1 MANET
6 TIKIKATPDGK
17 DCTFEIVEEEAKT
30 GTRIDQVAAQGVL
43 NMDKL
48 LRDPQFMQAYQQM
61 QNQNNAR
68 RGFAPF
74 GMGGNTPYPGNGGMF
89 PGNGGMF
96 PMY

>member
-6 TIKIKATPDGK
+6 TIKIKATPDGR

-43 NMDKL
+43 NMDRM

-61 QNQNNAR
+61 QNQNVR
-68 RGFAPF
+68 RGFSP
-74 GMGGNTPYPGNGGMF
+74 MGGGMM

>member
-43 NMDKL
+43 NMDKM
-48 LRDPQFMQAYQQM
+48 LRPLPHHLFLYLVLSIS
-61 QNQNNAR
+61 NT
-68 RGFAPF
+68 
-74 GMGGNTPYPGNGGMF
+74 NTPSK
-89 PGNGGMF
+89 
-96 PMY
+96 

>member
-43 NMDKL
+43 NMDKM

-61 QNQNNAR
+61 RNQSNAR
-68 RGFAPF
+68 RGFSP
-74 GMGGNTPYPGNGGMF
+74 MGGMFPGNGGMF

-96 PMY
+96 SM

>member
-30 GTRIDQVAAQGVL
+30 GTRVDQVAAQGVL
-43 NMDKL
+43 NMDQM
-48 LRDPQFMQAYQQM
+48 LRDQNFRRAYQQM
-61 QNQNNAR
+61 QNQNSMPPHMR
-68 RGFAPF
+68 RGGFNP
-74 GMGGNTPYPGNGGMF
+74 MGGGGMF

-96 PMY
+96 SY

>member
-17 DCTFEIVEEEAKT
+17 DCTFEIVEEEGKT

-43 NMDKL
+43 NMDKM

-61 QNQNNAR
+61 RNQQSGQAR
-68 RGFAPF
+68 RGYPF
-74 GMGGNTPYPGNGGMF
+74 GGGGGMF
-89 PGNGGMF
+89 PGNGGGMF

>member
-17 DCTFEIVEEEAKT
+17 DCTFEIVEEEGKT

-43 NMDKL
+43 NMDKM

-61 QNQNNAR
+61 RNQQMPSNPAR
-68 RGFAPF
+68 RGYPF
-74 GMGGNTPYPGNGGMF
+74 GGGGMF
-89 PGNGGMF
+89 PGNGGGMF

>member
-30 GTRIDQVAAQGVL
+30 GTRIDQLAAQGVL
-43 NMDKL
+43 NMDKM

-61 QNQNNAR
+61 QNQTAR
-68 RGFAPF
+68 RGFSP
-74 GMGGNTPYPGNGGMF
+74 MGGGMM

>member
-43 NMDKL
+43 NMDKM

-61 QNQNNAR
+61 QHQTAAR
-68 RGFAPF
+68 RGFSPMNMNN
-74 GMGGNTPYPGNGGMF
+74 GMFPSGGVMPGNGGMF
-89 PGNGGMF
+89 PI
-96 PMY
+96 Y